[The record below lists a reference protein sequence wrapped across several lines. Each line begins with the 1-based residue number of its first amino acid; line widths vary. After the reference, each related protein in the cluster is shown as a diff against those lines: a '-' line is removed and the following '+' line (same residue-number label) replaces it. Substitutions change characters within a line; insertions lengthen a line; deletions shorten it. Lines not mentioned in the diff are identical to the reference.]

1 MKALSQAEYGKLR
14 NLYESIYT
22 PKEVEENLEFSDE
35 ELEDILE
42 EVILDLLDEGYDIE
56 EIEESFDDEF
66 FEEILLEAMTP
77 KQKEMRAKFKAQQR
91 ADDAAMTAS
100 KRKNLRA
107 KAVADTKAK
116 VKGTVK
122 KGIEKA
128 KSTVDKAKS
137 TVVDEPARK
146 YAEKRGVVKSKS
158 GKSALGGGT
167 GISSVKFKQRTPE
180 GRREVRKAVAKDI
193 ASRGAE
199 KVKATAAKAKETAGK
214 AVRGAV
220 ASAQMKSG
228 DSSKSASARF
238 GRAADRAGSAVKSA
252 ASSAK
257 SGLKGMIG
265 KAARKVAG
273 GADRVAKRM
282 GEEFETYD
290 VVVEFL
296 CDYGIAE
303 DLQEAQ
309 WLMVNEV
316 DSEDIAT
323 ILEAYGL
330 DEAKA
335 DAELTPLQKIRKRNK
350 AYAMPGEKA
359 GEQTSNR
366 RSERSSTRGEKK
378 KRGAKSAFGTMRH
391 VGGPYK
397 GDNYSRY
404 MGK

>member
-1 MKALSQAEYGKLR
+1 MKALSQSEYANLR
-14 NLYESIYT
+14 NLYESIYI
-22 PKEVEENLEFSDE
+22 PEETEISE
-35 ELEDILE
+35 EDLTIILE
-42 EVILDLLDEGYDIE
+42 EVALELLDEGYDIE

-66 FEEILLEAMTP
+66 VEEILLEAMTP
-77 KQKEMRAKFKAQQR
+77 KQKEMRSKFKAQQR
-91 ADDAAMTAS
+91 ADDAATTAS

-146 YAEKRGVVKSKS
+146 YAEKTGAVKSKS
-158 GKSALGGGT
+158 GKTSLGGGE

-193 ASRGAE
+193 ASRGVK
-199 KVKATAAKAKETAGK
+199 KVKATATKAKETAGK

-220 ASAQMKSG
+220 ASTQMKSG

-238 GRAADRAGSAVKSA
+238 GRAADKAKSAVKSA

-257 SGLKGMIG
+257 GGLKGMIG

-282 GEEFETYD
+282 GEEVETYD

-309 WLMVNEV
+309 WMMVNEI
-316 DSEDIAT
+316 DSDDIET

-330 DEAKA
+330 DEGKSDRPNEYMHQFARGVK
-335 DAELTPLQKIRKRNK
+335 QK
-350 AYAMPGEKA
+350 
-359 GEQTSNR
+359 
-366 RSERSSTRGEKK
+366 RGEKSEEK
-378 KRGAKSAFGTMRH
+378 YGMDSEGNR
-391 VGGPYK
+391 VGKYVKGGSRAIYK
-397 GDNYSRY
+397 
-404 MGK
+404 